1 MWPSRATRATASAT
15 SGISHGVVFSHES
28 YLDIRLLLYALTFI
42 TLDAALPLEVLDR
55 AAHTL
60 CHATLT
66 ED

>member
-1 MWPSRATRATASAT
+1 
-15 SGISHGVVFSHES
+15 VFSHES